1 MIFWYIIVQDSFECN
16 FQTNRD
22 KGLWRYRFTTARGL
36 SQDLFNT
43 NQKQTCIVKESKVF
57 DNKLCFYQQM
67 KKNDAIK

>member
-1 MIFWYIIVQDSFECN
+1 MIFWYIIVQDSFEYN

-22 KGLWRYRFTTARGL
+22 KGLWR

>member
-1 MIFWYIIVQDSFECN
+1 MIFWYKIVQDSFEYN

-43 NQKQTCIVKESKVF
+43 ESKVF

>member
-1 MIFWYIIVQDSFECN
+1 MIFWYIIVQDSFEYN

-22 KGLWRYRFTTARGL
+22 NGLWRYRFTTARGL

-43 NQKQTCIVKESKVF
+43 NQKQTCIVKESWGF